1 MLTFAPDAT
10 DIAPEI
16 LTAVSG
22 IPTMRGYASP
32 PTAGSAL
39 ASALAAAPNG
49 GNIVL
54 TSTGASRILVATSA
68 KIYEFGSGA
77 WTDRG
82 SWAGNKSFFLPFGQ
96 EIFAIGTAQKPTKVA
111 GSLTAVTAP
120 KAAAGDSNE
129 YFMML
134 GNTDDT
140 SVGLST
146 SFGAQIDGWW
156 CSRYADATTAW
167 NPDVTFQCN
176 RGQLADTAGA
186 IIAIRALG
194 DKFVAYKMGAIYLGY
209 YAGPPEVFK
218 FQRITDQIGAYSQ
231 SCVIKASDG
240 VHYFIGSENIWRF
253 DGNGAPTPIGD
264 GIREWFF
271 ASLDRPN
278 NSLIQGRHDP
288 YNRLVYWHYP
298 GAGGS
303 TINKVLVYHYPT
315 GRFGAFDLTVTQVFN
330 TEGGQL
336 FATTSDGTAKQ
347 LSMVYT
353 DASYVI
359 KSLSAAGTALTMT
372 TNWYGDENQ
381 VSLCHRVKPKFR
393 TAFTTGALV
402 HSTSMFIG
410 DTPVVGS
417 SQSMSNGRYDILMS
431 GRYHRDAHTYT
442 GDGEIELNNGL
453 LIAEGTE

>member
-39 ASALAAAPNG
+39 ASALGGAPNG
-49 GNIVL
+49 GAIVMD
-54 TSTGASRILVATSA
+54 STGAARILVAA
-68 KIYEFGSGA
+68 NGHIYEFGSGA
-77 WTDRG
+77 WSDRG
-82 SWAGNKSFFLPFGQ
+82 TLATSKSWFTAFGSDTYLFN
-96 EIFAIGTAQKPTKVA
+96 ISSKPYKIT
-111 GSLTAVTAP
+111 GSSTPTAVTGP
-120 KAAAGDSNE
+120 KAQAGDAAG
-129 YFMML
+129 YFLMV
-134 GNTDDT
+134 GNTDDGST
-140 SVGLST
+140 GLST
-146 SFGAQIDGWW
+146 SFGAQPGRWW
-156 CSRYADATTAW
+156 CSAYADGTSWAPSVTTQCATGLLS
-167 NPDVTFQCN
+167 DS
-176 RGQLADTAGA
+176 AGG
-186 IIAIRALG
+186 IVGIRALG
-194 DKFVAYKMGAIYLGY
+194 DKFAVYKAGALYLATY
-209 YAGPPEVFK
+209 IGPPEVFA
-218 FQRITDQIGAYSQ
+218 FQRISDRIGSVNQAGI
-231 SCVIKASDG
+231 VKVDG

-253 DGNGAPTPIGD
+253 DGNGPPQPIGD